1 MSRVVY
7 VLVGRSL
14 MKKVEKAENGAFEE
28 LKEFE
33 VEDVINTSAFDNYRV
48 YATIGAAAKHVRS
61 NEFIR
66 SATEKEFHR
75 NEPLFAVLIDEDDFE
90 VDWDKLEI
98 SDNALV
104 GGYWHEEYPNELI
117 LRDVDLVMYF
127 IMYGETYRT
136 TTKLGIFVEPVE
148 VIEE

>member
-1 MSRVVY
+1 MSKMVY

-66 SATEKEFHR
+66 STTEKEFYR
-75 NEPLFAVLIDEDDFE
+75 NEPLFAILMDNDLE

-104 GGYWHEEYPNELI
+104 GGYWHEKYPNELI
-117 LRDVDLVMYF
+117 LRDVDLVMH
-127 IMYGETYRT
+127 IILYGETYRT
-136 TTKLGIFVEPVE
+136 TTKLGIFVKPVE